1 MTDKS
6 KFEQMLEKLVAD
18 DKTAAEEI
26 FHNIVVEKSRSIY
39 EGLLEDDIKDIE
51 VEETSKEESKEKSDE
66 TTEASKEDKKEDE
79 KVEEKTE
86 ETKDEETTEVSK
98 DDAKEDE
105 AVEEASKDEEAKEEE
120 SKDEDA
126 TDESLADVQDSEAP
140 AVETPV
146 VPAEMGG
153 DATDDM
159 MGDIEA
165 DKGEEDKEGDAD
177 HDGEDMEDRVVD
189 LEDAIDDLKAEFE
202 KMMSDKGDDEEG
214 DDDAEDK
221 GEEEAIISQDAEGE
235 TEVAPVLAPEEVAPA
250 VESKESAPKSATEEI
265 REYVNKVEAS
275 HSDGSDNT
283 ASPVAKSGGTDAKAD
298 AKGLV
303 QGGEEKGRPAPKAK
317 EHDAGNINKP
327 GNKSAAPKAAKANT
341 ADGTDGSAKKSAIG
355 S

>member
-51 VEETSKEESKEKSDE
+51 VEETSKEESKEKSAE

-86 ETKDEETTEVSK
+86 ETKDEETTEASK

-105 AVEEASKDEEAKEEE
+105 AVEEASKDEE
-120 SKDEDA
+120 SKDEDT
-126 TDESLADVQDSEAP
+126 TDESLVDVQDSEAP

-221 GEEEAIISQDAEGE
+221 GEEEAIISQDADGE

-265 REYVNKVEAS
+265 REYVNKVDAK
-275 HSDGSDNT
+275 HSDGSDNN

-341 ADGTDGSAKKSAIG
+341 ADGTDGSSKKSAIG

>member
-86 ETKDEETTEVSK
+86 ETKDEETTEASK

-105 AVEEASKDEEAKEEE
+105 AVEEASKDEE
-120 SKDEDA
+120 SKDEDT
-126 TDESLADVQDSEAP
+126 TDESLVDVQDSEAP

-265 REYVNKVEAS
+265 REYVNKVEAP

-283 ASPVAKSGGTDAKAD
+283 ASPVAKSGGTDPKAD

-327 GNKSAAPKAAKANT
+327 GNKSAAPKAAKANI
-341 ADGTDGSAKKSAIG
+341 ADGTDGSSKKSAIG

>member
-51 VEETSKEESKEKSDE
+51 VEETSKEESKEKSAE

-86 ETKDEETTEVSK
+86 ETKDEETTEASK

-105 AVEEASKDEEAKEEE
+105 AVEEASKDEE

-126 TDESLADVQDSEAP
+126 TDESLVDVQDSEAP

-283 ASPVAKSGGTDAKAD
+283 ASPVAKSGGTDPKAD

-341 ADGTDGSAKKSAIG
+341 ADGTDGSSKKSAIG

>member
-1 MTDKS
+1 MSDKS

-18 DKTAAEEI
+18 DRTAAEEI
-26 FHNIVVEKSRSIY
+26 FHDIVVEKSRSIY

-51 VEETSKEESKEKSDE
+51 VEETSKEESKEKSAE

-86 ETKDEETTEVSK
+86 ETKDEETTEASK

-165 DKGEEDKEGDAD
+165 DKGEEDKEGDT
-177 HDGEDMEDRVVD
+177 DGEDMEDRVVD

-341 ADGTDGSAKKSAIG
+341 ADGTDGSSKKSAIG